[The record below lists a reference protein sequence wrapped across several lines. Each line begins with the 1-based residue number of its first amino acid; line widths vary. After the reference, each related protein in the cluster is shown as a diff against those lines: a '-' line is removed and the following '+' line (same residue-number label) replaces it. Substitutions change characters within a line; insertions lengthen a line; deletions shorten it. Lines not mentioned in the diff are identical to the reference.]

1 MKWKIGWVLAPL
13 LAAAAMLH
21 AASQET
27 QATAQSS
34 PESQP
39 PAQSPA
45 QQISQLP
52 TSPQATVPAST
63 AGSVNGAPGFWT
75 QNYLTGD
82 WGGVR
87 DDLKKD
93 GVSFT
98 PIWTDEVFGNPS
110 GGARQGVID
119 DGLFD
124 LLLDVDLDPLS
135 GGALKDTTFH
145 AEAFY
150 IYGPSLST
158 NYVGD
163 FSDTSNI
170 SAYNTLRL
178 GELWVQKAF
187 WDKKVTVKV
196 GNQAIDLEY
205 FVSSSGA
212 LFLNGT
218 FGAPTFIANN
228 IPNAPT
234 YPLASPGV
242 RIQVLPDPRV
252 YLLAGVYGEDNG
264 SFPNTTNK
272 NGTHFAL
279 NGSSGM
285 LVMSEA
291 GFLLNQQPNDKGLQG
306 SYRLGSFVNTGN
318 SATFESQ
325 GEFDTGMGNL
335 QGAGA
340 NYGVYGVVDQQ
351 VYADGPRVVSIFTR
365 AGGAPASTNF
375 VDYYVDA
382 GFNLIGFIPGR
393 DKDVGGVAFARSHV
407 SPDYSDSEVAE
418 GERPFSAESV
428 VEATYKVQLAPWW
441 NVQPDFQY
449 VITPSGVVGS
459 HNAVVLGVRTT
470 VAF

>member
-1 MKWKIGWVLAPL
+1 LLL
-13 LAAAAMLH
+13 LAAAATPPALY

-27 QATAQSS
+27 QDTAQSS

-39 PAQSPA
+39 AAQSPS
-45 QQISQLP
+45 QKISQLP
-52 TSPQATVPAST
+52 TSPQATVPT
-63 AGSVNGAPGFWT
+63 GTTGSVNGTPGFWT
-75 QNYLTGD
+75 QNYFTGD
-82 WGGVR
+82 WDGVR
-87 DDLKKD
+87 DDLKKN

-98 PIWTDEVFGNPS
+98 PIWTNEVFGNPS

-124 LLLDVDLDPLS
+124 LLLDVDLDPLT

-145 AEAFY
+145 TEAFY
-150 IYGPSLST
+150 IYGPSLSL

-163 FSDTSNI
+163 FSNTSNI
-170 SAYNTLRL
+170 AAYNTLRL

-196 GNQAIDLEY
+196 GNQAVDLEY
-205 FVSSSGA
+205 FQSGSAA

-242 RIQVLPDPRV
+242 RVQLLPEPRF

-264 SFPNTTNK
+264 SFPNTNNK
-272 NGTHFAL
+272 NGTRFAL
-279 NGSSGM
+279 NGSSGV

-306 SYRLGSFVNTGN
+306 AYRLGSFVNTGN
-318 SATFESQ
+318 SITFESQ
-325 GEFDTGMGNL
+325 GDFDQGTGGQ
-335 QGAGA
+335 QGTGA

-351 VYADGPRVVSIFTR
+351 VYADGPRVVSVFTR
-365 AGGAPASTNF
+365 AGGAPSDTNC

-382 GFNLIGFIPGR
+382 GFNFIGFVPGR
-393 DKDVGGVAFARSHV
+393 DKDVCGVAFARSHV
-407 SPDYSDSEVAE
+407 SQDYSDSEVAE

-428 VEATYKVQLAPWW
+428 LEATYKVQLAPWW
-441 NVQPDFQY
+441 NVQPDLQY
-449 VITPSGVVGS
+449 VLTPSGVVGS
-459 HNAVVLGVRTT
+459 RNAVVLGVRTT